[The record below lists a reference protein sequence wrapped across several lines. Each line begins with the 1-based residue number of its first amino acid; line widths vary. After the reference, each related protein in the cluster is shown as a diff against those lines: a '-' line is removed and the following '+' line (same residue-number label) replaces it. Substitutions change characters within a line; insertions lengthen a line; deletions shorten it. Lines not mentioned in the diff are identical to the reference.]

1 MISFSALTPA
11 VLIIALL
18 TFALAVAQLRKRLP
32 RNDTSLPAE
41 IDSLLPQTQCAQCGY
56 PGCLPYANAVAE
68 GAAIDLCPPGGQE
81 LVVQLR
87 DLMGADAPLSQSV
100 TPVPTA
106 KVAVIDESACIGC
119 TLCLPPCPVDAIVGA
134 QGFMHTVVATE
145 CTGCELCIPACP
157 VDCISLLTLP
167 EAPPPV
173 PAKLAPHSRGCINC
187 GQCIEVCPRDLLPDQ
202 LFKLAQGHSWEA
214 AADLGLQAC
223 IECGLCDRT
232 CPSEINL
239 ASIFT
244 QAKRIE
250 AHHRQDTEHKADIKQ
265 RYDAHA
271 ARLQERE
278 DAALQRRA
286 ERLQKRR
293 SQNIGSNDKKV
304 GS

>member
-32 RNDTSLPAE
+32 QDDTSLPTE

-56 PGCLPYANAVAE
+56 PGCLPYAEAVAE

-81 LVVQLR
+81 LVVHLR
-87 DLMGADAPLSQSV
+87 DLMGADAPLSQSA

-106 KVAVIDESACIGC
+106 TVAVIDESACIGC

-214 AADLGLQAC
+214 AADLGLQA
-223 IECGLCDRT
+223 
-232 CPSEINL
+232 
-239 ASIFT
+239 
-244 QAKRIE
+244 
-250 AHHRQDTEHKADIKQ
+250 
-265 RYDAHA
+265 
-271 ARLQERE
+271 
-278 DAALQRRA
+278 
-286 ERLQKRR
+286 
-293 SQNIGSNDKKV
+293 
-304 GS
+304 

>member
-1 MISFSALTPA
+1 MISISALTPA

-32 RNDTSLPAE
+32 RDDTSLPAE

-56 PGCLPYANAVAE
+56 PGCLPYAEAVAE

-87 DLMGADAPLSQSV
+87 DLMGADAPLSQSA
-100 TPVPTA
+100 TPALTTT
-106 KVAVIDESACIGC
+106 VAVIDESACIGC

-223 IECGLCDRT
+223 IECGLCDRA
-232 CPSEINL
+232 CPSDINL
-239 ASIFT
+239 AAIFT
-244 QAKRIE
+244 QAKRIDTYR
-250 AHHRQDTEHKADIKQ
+250 RQDKEHKANIKQ

-293 SQNIGSNDKKV
+293 SQNIGGSDRQV

>member
-1 MISFSALTPA
+1 M
-11 VLIIALL
+11 
-18 TFALAVAQLRKRLP
+18 QL
-32 RNDTSLPAE
+32 
-41 IDSLLPQTQCAQCGY
+41 C
-56 PGCLPYANAVAE
+56 
-68 GAAIDLCPPGGQE
+68 
-81 LVVQLR
+81 
-87 DLMGADAPLSQSV
+87 DLMGADAPLSQSA
-100 TPVPTA
+100 TPAPTA

-173 PAKLAPHSRGCINC
+173 PANLAPHSRGCINC

-223 IECGLCDRT
+223 IECGLCDRA

-250 AHHRQDTEHKADIKQ
+250 APRRQDTEHKADIKQ

-271 ARLQERE
+271 ARLRERE

-293 SQNIGSNDKKV
+293 SQNVGGSDRQV